1 MLINIRNLNT
11 TNNYA
16 ITHDKRHVNV
26 QMFVL

>member
-1 MLINIRNLNT
+1 MPINLRNLNT

-16 ITHDKRHVNV
+16 MTHDKYHVNV